1 MNNVEQTLIALKLSC
16 GWLLVVIYLLSNFWG
31 HNLNSLLDNKMY
43 GMGQC
48 FTNLY
53 FILFYIATDAAMVSG
68 HNLLDVVII
77 YYDWM

>member
-1 MNNVEQTLIALKLSC
+1 M
-16 GWLLVVIYLLSNFWG
+16 SNFWG

-53 FILFYIATDAAMVSG
+53 FILFYIATDATMVSG